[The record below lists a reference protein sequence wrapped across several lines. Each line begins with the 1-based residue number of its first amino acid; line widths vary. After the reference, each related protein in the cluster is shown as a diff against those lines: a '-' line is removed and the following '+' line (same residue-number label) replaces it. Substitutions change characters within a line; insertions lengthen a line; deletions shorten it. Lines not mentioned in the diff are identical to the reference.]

1 MHQAELLLHFTTTTA
16 PTLGGCDCPH
26 QLAFWTR
33 NVPHIGLSHPFVLHL
48 LLAAASFH
56 LAYLAKHHTTTDT
69 AVDNATAS
77 ALPLRLMRVEYLAL
91 AQQHLTAGV
100 SGFSAQLARPAP
112 ENCGALYLGAVLTC
126 YCTFADGPAG
136 RDDLL
141 VCTVKGEEHGGG
153 GSHDDGS
160 DRGED
165 ASPATTGTS
174 SSSSPAV
181 SMPFVYGVRLMHE
194 SFSPDVLFAGPMEP
208 LARAPRPPALEEPV
222 CVRDGFPRL
231 EWEAQLDGL
240 REFVVAARCAA
251 SDGRDGATPASTEA
265 TRATAAVS
273 LKALDNLIGIY
284 AAIYGRRGQNGEIT
298 LVGPSENQ
306 FVFGWLY
313 RLEPEF
319 AACVRRCEPC
329 ALLALAHYALLLK
342 GDAVPRG
349 WYVEGWKEHIVARIG
364 ELLGDAEGNLIMDQM
379 KTKSQTGGLLDYFV
393 APKPQ

>member
-1 MHQAELLLHFTTTTA
+1 M
-16 PTLGGCDCPH
+16 
-26 QLAFWTR
+26 
-33 NVPHIGLSHPFVLHL
+33 PHIGLSHPFVLHL
-48 LLAAASFH
+48 LLAAAAFH

-69 AVDNATAS
+69 AVDNAAAS
-77 ALPLRLMRVEYLAL
+77 TLPLRLTRVEYLAL

-112 ENCGALYLGAVLTC
+112 ETCGALYLGAVLTC
-126 YCTFADGPAG
+126 YCTFADGPSG

-141 VCTVKGEEHGGG
+141 VCTVKGEGDGCGGL
-153 GSHDDGS
+153 HDERT

-165 ASPATTGTS
+165 ASPAVVGPL

-208 LARAPRPPALEEPV
+208 LARAPRPLPLEEPV

-240 REFVVAARCAA
+240 RACVAAQCAA
-251 SDGRDGATPASTEA
+251 SDGHEGATPASAEA
-265 TRATAAVS
+265 TRAAAAVT

-284 AAIYGRRGQNGEIT
+284 AAVYGRRGQNDEIT
-298 LVGPSENQ
+298 LDGPSENQ

-329 ALLALAHYALLLK
+329 ALLALAHYALLLN
-342 GDAVPRG
+342 GNAVPSG
-349 WYVEGWKEHIVARIG
+349 WYVEGWSEHIVARIG
-364 ELLGDAEGNLIMDQM
+364 ELLGDAEGSEWMRWPLEQ
-379 KTKSQTGGLLDYFV
+379 V
-393 APKPQ
+393 AVKERGQSRLGR